1 MVQFLPDDA
10 LSPFL
15 RGPDVF
21 GVDSVFRPQEP
32 YVRIGRHLAE
42 GPGHVLRAFHAHAA
56 PPEDG
61 LDALGRGQA
70 AVVSQ
75 DGPQLRVH
83 PAFYGVVRRRE
94 RPLRRQRGV
103 EVREQRAR
111 VDQGDDPPTRF
122 AQALVRV
129 DEPAVDEAPP
139 RQEARP
145 EAAPPQEALGPPF
158 GPAQGLDMQELLRQ
172 RVELDARLE
181 LGSGRRLPL
190 DLAEHVEQAPLDP
203 GARPFGRD
211 RLGEPA
217 PAVGDHH
224 VGRGHAG

>member
-42 GPGHVLRAFHAHAA
+42 GPGHILRAFHVHVA

-94 RPLRRQRGV
+94 RPLRRQRAV

-111 VDQGDDPPTRF
+111 VDQGDDSPTRF

-129 DEPAVDEAPP
+129 DEPAVDEAPL
-139 RQEARP
+139 RQEVRP
-145 EAAPPQEALGPPF
+145 EVALN
-158 GPAQGLDMQELLRQ
+158 
-172 RVELDARLE
+172 
-181 LGSGRRLPL
+181 LP
-190 DLAEHVEQAPLDP
+190 
-203 GARPFGRD
+203 RFR
-211 RLGEPA
+211 
-217 PAVGDHH
+217 
-224 VGRGHAG
+224 

>member
-42 GPGHVLRAFHAHAA
+42 GPGHVLRAFHVHVA

-129 DEPAVDEAPP
+129 DEPAVDEAPL
-139 RQEARP
+139 RQEVRP
-145 EAAPPQEALGPPF
+145 
-158 GPAQGLDMQELLRQ
+158 
-172 RVELDARLE
+172 
-181 LGSGRRLPL
+181 
-190 DLAEHVEQAPLDP
+190 
-203 GARPFGRD
+203 
-211 RLGEPA
+211 
-217 PAVGDHH
+217 
-224 VGRGHAG
+224 